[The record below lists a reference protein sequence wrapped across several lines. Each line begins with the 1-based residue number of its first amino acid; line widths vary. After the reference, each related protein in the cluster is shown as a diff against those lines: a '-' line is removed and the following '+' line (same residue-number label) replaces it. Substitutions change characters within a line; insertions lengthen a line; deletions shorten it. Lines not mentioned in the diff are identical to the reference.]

1 MLVCHRTG
9 GGFSEGERV
18 LRRYAGLQGVSG
30 AGREFQFLLGCGNV
44 PACSL
49 PGPLRRSGV
58 CRIDEA
64 AARFVAALRP
74 YLPFQKPNLEVA
86 HHAPS

>member
-1 MLVCHRTG
+1 MGWPV
-9 GGFSEGERV
+9 
-18 LRRYAGLQGVSG
+18 
-30 AGREFQFLLGCGNV
+30 LLGCGND
-44 PACSL
+44 PAGSL
-49 PGPLRRSGV
+49 PWPLRRSGV

-74 YLPFQKPNLEVA
+74 YLPPFRSPNLEVA